1 MLSALPTSNPYMANA
16 VSRPL
21 RLVRSFVRREGRLTQ
36 GQQRALKELWPRYG
50 VELKGPLD
58 LDKLFGRRTQRTL
71 EIGFGNGETLAHLAA
86 QNPAADFLGIEVH
99 RPGVGRLLLEL
110 EQRGLTNVR
119 VIQEDAVEV
128 INRHLPD
135 ASLDRILILFPDPWP
150 KKRHHKRRLVQP
162 RFTELLVKILT
173 AGGKLQMAT
182 DWQAYADYMLEVMED
197 NNSFRNL
204 EGSGNFARRPAELPV
219 TKFEDRGKRLGHEVW
234 NLDYEKI

>member
-1 MLSALPTSNPYMANA
+1 MANA

-21 RLVRSFVRREGRLTQ
+21 RLVRSFIRREGRLTR

-50 VELKGPLD
+50 VEPKGLLD
-58 LDKLFGRRTQRTL
+58 LDKLFGHNAQRTL
-71 EIGFGNGETLAHLAA
+71 EIGFGNGETLAYLAT
-86 QNPAADFLGIEVH
+86 QNSATDFLGIEVH

-119 VIQEDAVEV
+119 VMQEDAVEV
-128 INRHLPD
+128 LRRHLPD

-162 RFTELLVKILT
+162 EFAGLLAKKLT

-182 DWQAYADYMLEVMED
+182 DWGAYANYMLEVMES
-197 NNSFRNL
+197 NGSFRNL
-204 EGSGNFARRPAELPV
+204 EGSGNFARRPAALPV
-219 TKFEDRGKRLGHEVW
+219 TKFEHRGKRLGHEVW
-234 NLDYEKI
+234 NLNYEKI